1 MSDLYL
7 LDDPLANI
15 DAKVGNKI
23 YKEDLTE
30 YLKNKTRILITNE
43 FTHLVNCDK
52 IIYINQRKIEFTGNY
67 KDFLSKYGE
76 NFLSK
81 EENTSKKKS

>member
-30 YLKNKTRILITNE
+30 YLKNKTRILIKNE
-43 FTHLVNCDK
+43 FH
-52 IIYINQRKIEFTGNY
+52 IQ
-67 KDFLSKYGE
+67 
-76 NFLSK
+76 
-81 EENTSKKKS
+81 